1 MNEITPLMA
10 QYRTIKQQYPDS
22 ILLFRVGDFYET
34 FYEDAVEISK
44 ILNIA
49 LTTRDK
55 KKENPVPLAGVPF
68 HAIENYVTRLIS
80 AGKKVAVCDQ
90 VEDPAQAKGLVK
102 REVVEVLTPGTSMHV
117 QLLENCENNYC
128 LALWIESSR
137 AGLALIDVSTGD
149 FFTGEAG
156 LADLHH
162 LVQGKQVTEILHP
175 PGIDK
180 RVLTPLVEALG
191 DPFVTETPPRIFEP
205 DVVNAALEL
214 QFGKEQDGI
223 RAHLTPMEKTAC
235 GALLHHCQDLRNGR
249 LPQIVALDRLAE
261 AAFLALDDETIGN
274 LELFHPLRGGVRG
287 ATLIATI
294 DRTQTPMGG
303 REIRSWLQKPLCS
316 VESIDMRLQ
325 AVETL
330 YHAGSSLEAL
340 SAALKNVADIA
351 RLTARI
357 ASRKAIPREL
367 HALRE
372 SLEKVP
378 VLKQIV
384 TALESPL
391 LEEISHR
398 MLDHSTLIETIG
410 RAVVDDPPGHLRDGG
425 VIKQG
430 YSAEMDELI
439 AGNKEAKRWI
449 ADLEKGERER
459 TGIANLKV
467 GFNKVF
473 GYYIEVSKANVS
485 NVPPNYIPKQTLVNA
500 ERYFTG
506 ELKEKEQMILET
518 EEKRIACEQRVFEK
532 LCALIS
538 LETGALQQTSHAIA
552 RLDALQSL
560 AVTASLYGYR
570 RPTVDNTSIIDI
582 SAGRHPVLEQLGGD
596 PFVPND
602 LYLDPRQ
609 KQFALITGPNMSG
622 KSTYLR
628 QVALIVI
635 LAQMGSFVPA
645 ERARIGLVDK
655 IFTRVGASDRLS
667 RGESTFLVEMNET
680 ANILEHMTN
689 KSLVILDEIGRGTST
704 YDGLSIAWAVTEYLL
719 QGIQANP
726 RTLFATHFHEL
737 TQLKHA
743 YPRLFNLKIT
753 IKEWEGGIIFLRK
766 IAPGTSDKSYG
777 IHAARIA
784 GLPAAV
790 LKRAEEILHSLE
802 LRRDLLRQGVDLKEN
817 SSRQYGLFSA
827 SQTPPKDESPAGD
840 SAIKSWKREVER
852 LDIDTTTPL
861 EALQLLKKLKE
872 SLDKE

>member
-1 MNEITPLMA
+1 MA
-10 QYRTIKQQYPDS
+10 QYREIKLQHPDS

-34 FYEDAVEISK
+34 FYEDAVEVSK

-68 HAIENYVTRLIS
+68 HAIDNYLNRLIK
-80 AGKKVAVCDQ
+80 AGKKVAVCEQ
-90 VEDPAQAKGLVK
+90 VEDPATAKGLVK
-102 REVVEVLTPGTSMHV
+102 REVVEVLTPGTSMNA
-117 QLLENCENNYC
+117 QLLEDCENNFC
-128 LALWIESSR
+128 LAVWAEQNS

-149 FFTGEAG
+149 FFTGEARLG
-156 LADLHH
+156 DLHH
-162 LVQGKQVTEILHP
+162 LVQGKQVTEVLHP
-175 PGIDK
+175 PDID
-180 RVLTPLVEALG
+180 RRILAPLVEALG
-191 DPFVTETPPRIFEP
+191 DPFATEAPEQLFDPEKVRGAF
-205 DVVNAALEL
+205 AL
-214 QFGKEQDGI
+214 QFGDEHERLCAD
-223 RAHLTPMEKTAC
+223 LTPLEKTAS
-235 GALLHHCQDLRNGR
+235 GALLHHCHQLRNGR
-249 LPQIVALDRLAE
+249 LPQIVALHRLA
-261 AAFLALDDETIGN
+261 AAEFLALDDETIGN
-274 LELFHPLRGGVRG
+274 LELFQPLRGGVKN

-303 REIRSWLQKPLCS
+303 REIRAWLQKPLYS
-316 VESIDMRLQ
+316 VELIDARLQ
-325 AVETL
+325 AVEML
-330 YHAGSSLEAL
+330 YHASSTLETI
-340 SAALKNVADIA
+340 SGTLKSVSDIA
-351 RLTARI
+351 RLSARI
-357 ASRKAIPREL
+357 ASRKAIPREF

-378 VLKQIV
+378 ALKRAAEQ
-384 TALESPL
+384 LESPL
-391 LEEISHR
+391 LNAISKQ
-398 MLDHSTLIETIG
+398 MIDHAPLIETIA
-410 RAVVDDPPGHLRDGG
+410 RAIVDDPPGHLRDGG

-430 YSAEMDELI
+430 YSSEMDELI

-449 ADLEKGERER
+449 AGLEKGERER
-459 TGIANLKV
+459 TGITSLKV
-467 GFNKVF
+467 GYNKVF

-485 NVPPNYIPKQTLVNA
+485 NVPSHYIPKQTLVNA

-518 EEKRIACEQRVFEK
+518 EEKRIACEQKVFEE
-532 LCALIS
+532 LCELVS
-538 LETGALQQTSHAIA
+538 RETAVLQQTSHAIA
-552 RLDALQSL
+552 QLDVLQSL
-560 AVTASLYGYR
+560 AVTAKLYGYR
-570 RPTVDNTSIIDI
+570 RPIVENSAVIEVV
-582 SAGRHPVLEQLGGD
+582 AGRHPVLEQLGRE

-622 KSTYLR
+622 KSTFLR
-628 QVALIVI
+628 QVALTVI

-719 QGIQANP
+719 QGVKASP

-784 GLPAAV
+784 GLPPVV

-802 LRRDLLRQGVDLKEN
+802 LRRDLLRQGVDLKEH
-817 SSRQYGLFSA
+817 SSQQYGLFSA
-827 SQTPPKDESPAGD
+827 RKPPVNHGTPHEN
-840 SAIKSWKREVER
+840 SAVDKWKHEIER
-852 LDIDTTTPL
+852 LDLDDTTPL

-872 SLDKE
+872 SLDD

>member
-10 QYRTIKQQYPDS
+10 QYRKIKRQYPDS

-34 FYEDAVEISK
+34 FYEDAVEVSK

-68 HAIENYVTRLIS
+68 HAVETYITRLIS
-80 AGKKVAVCDQ
+80 AGKKVAICDQ

-102 REVVEVLTPGTSMHV
+102 REVVEVLTPGTSMNA
-117 QLLENCENNYC
+117 QLLQNCENNFC
-128 LALWIESSR
+128 LAIWMEGAH

-149 FFTGEAG
+149 FFAGESSIG
-156 LADLHH
+156 DLHH

-180 RVLTPLVEALG
+180 RILAPLAEALG
-191 DPFVTETPPRIFEP
+191 DPFLTKTPADMFEP
-205 DVVNAALEL
+205 DKVNAAFEV
-214 QFGKEQDGI
+214 QFGDEHDAI
-223 RAHLTPMEKTAC
+223 CIHLTPLERIPA
-235 GALLHHCQDLRNGR
+235 GALLHHCHLLRNGR
-249 LPQIVALDRLAE
+249 LPQIVGVNKIATV
-261 AAFLALDDETIGN
+261 AFLALDDETIGN
-274 LELFHPLRGGVRG
+274 LELFQPLRGGVKK
-287 ATLIATI
+287 ATLVATI

-303 REIRSWLQKPLCS
+303 REIRAWLQKPLCS
-316 VESIDMRLQ
+316 VELIDERLQ

-330 YHAGSSLEAL
+330 YHEASSLETISTTL
-340 SAALKNVADIA
+340 RSISDIP
-351 RLTARI
+351 RLCARI
-357 ASRKAIPREL
+357 ASRKAIPREF
-367 HALRE
+367 HALAD
-372 SLEKVP
+372 SIAKVP
-378 VLKQIV
+378 I
-384 TALESPL
+384 LEQTLRDMRSPL
-391 LEEISHR
+391 LERICKQII
-398 MLDHSTLIETIG
+398 DHSNLIGTI
-410 RAVVDDPPGHLRDGG
+410 AKAIVDDPPGHLRDGG

-430 YSAEMDELI
+430 YSSEMDELI

-449 ADLEKGERER
+449 ADLERGERER
-459 TGIANLKV
+459 TGISNLKV

-473 GYYIEVSKANVS
+473 GYYIAVSKANIS
-485 NVPPNYIPKQTLVNA
+485 NVPSHYIPKQTLVNA
-500 ERYFTG
+500 ERFFTS

-518 EEKRIACEQRVFEK
+518 EEKRIACEQKVFDE
-532 LCALIS
+532 LCELVS
-538 LETGALQQTSHAIA
+538 RETAVLQQTSHAVA
-552 RLDALQSL
+552 QLDVLHSL
-560 AVTASLYGYR
+560 AVTAKLYRYR
-570 RPTVDNTSIIDI
+570 RPDIQNTDVIDI
-582 SAGRHPVLEQLGGD
+582 VAGRHPVLEQLGRE

-622 KSTYLR
+622 KSTFLR
-628 QVALIVI
+628 QVALTVI

-719 QGIQANP
+719 QGVKANP

-766 IAPGTSDKSYG
+766 IAAGTSDKSYG

-784 GLPAAV
+784 GLPPVV
-790 LKRAEEILHSLE
+790 LKRADEILHSLE
-802 LRRDLLRQGVDLKEN
+802 LRRDLLRKGVDLKDR
-817 SSRQYGLFSA
+817 SPDQYGLFTSLESSSGKDNPAEA
-827 SQTPPKDESPAGD
+827 SEVD
-840 SAIKSWKREVER
+840 SWISDVEK
-852 LDIDTTTPL
+852 LDLDTTTPL

-872 SLDKE
+872 SLEEK

>member
-1 MNEITPLMA
+1 MNETTPLMA
-10 QYRTIKQQYPDS
+10 QYREIKRQYPDS

-68 HAIENYVTRLIS
+68 HAIENYITKLIK
-80 AGKKVAVCDQ
+80 AGKKVAICDQ
-90 VEDPAQAKGLVK
+90 VEDPSQAKGLVK
-102 REVVEVLTPGTSMHV
+102 REVVEVLTPGTSMSI
-117 QLLENCENNYC
+117 QLLEDCENNFC
-128 LALWIESSR
+128 LAIWIEHAR
-137 AGLALIDVSTGD
+137 AGMALIDVSTGD
-149 FFTGEAG
+149 FFTGESALG
-156 LADLHH
+156 DLHH
-162 LVQGKQVTEILHP
+162 LIQGKQVTEILHP

-180 RVLTPLVEALG
+180 QILVPLVEALG
-191 DPFVTETPPRIFEP
+191 NPFLTETPTHTFEANH
-205 DVVNAALEL
+205 VNAALEL
-214 QFGKEQDGI
+214 QFGDEQSRICEGLHPLE
-223 RAHLTPMEKTAC
+223 RTAS
-235 GALLHHCQDLRNGR
+235 GALLHHCHTLRNGP
-249 LPQIVALDRLAE
+249 LPQIVRLNRLTT

-274 LELFHPLRGGVRG
+274 LELFQPLRGGVRN

-294 DRTQTPMGG
+294 DRTQTAMGG
-303 REIRSWLQKPLCS
+303 REIRTWLQKPLCS
-316 VESIDMRLQ
+316 VEMIDARLQ

-330 YHAGSSLEAL
+330 YHASSHLETI
-340 SAALKNVADIA
+340 SATLKSISDIA
-351 RLTARI
+351 RLCARI
-357 ASRKAIPREL
+357 ASRKAIPREF
-367 HALRE
+367 HAMKE

-378 VLKQIV
+378 
-384 TALESPL
+384 ALEPTLGELDSPL
-391 LEEISHR
+391 LENISAQ
-398 MLDHSTLIETIG
+398 MVDHSDLIDTIG
-410 RAVVDDPPGHLRDGG
+410 RAIVEAPPGHLRDGG

-439 AGNKEAKRWI
+439 AGNKAAKRWI

-459 TGIANLKV
+459 TGITSLKV

-473 GYYIEVSKANVS
+473 GYYIEVSKANVP
-485 NVPPNYIPKQTLVNA
+485 NVPSHYIPKQTLVNA
-500 ERYFTG
+500 ERYFTS

-518 EEKRIACEQRVFEK
+518 EEKRIACEQKVFEE
-532 LCALIS
+532 LCERVTR
-538 LETGALQQTSHAIA
+538 ETAAIQQTSHAVA
-552 RLDALQSL
+552 QLDVVQSL
-560 AVTASLYGYR
+560 AVTAKLYGYR
-570 RPTVDNTSIIDI
+570 RPTVENTDVIDI
-582 SAGRHPVLEQLGGD
+582 VAGRHAVLEQLGGE

-602 LYLDPRQ
+602 LYLDPKL
-609 KQFALITGPNMSG
+609 KQFALLTGPNMSG
-622 KSTYLR
+622 KSTFLR

-645 ERARIGLVDK
+645 ERSRIGLVDK

-719 QGIQANP
+719 QGVKANP

-737 TQLKHA
+737 TQLKQA

-784 GLPAAV
+784 GLPAMV
-790 LKRAEEILHSLE
+790 LKRADEILHSLE
-802 LRRDLLRQGVDLKEN
+802 LRRDLLRRGVDLKEQ
-817 SSRQYGLFSA
+817 SSKQYGLFSA
-827 SQTPPKDESPAGD
+827 RNSSSSSEIPAEN
-840 SAIKSWKREVER
+840 SRVNTWRQKIEQ
-852 LDIDTTTPL
+852 LDLDGTTPL

-872 SLDKE
+872 SLENE